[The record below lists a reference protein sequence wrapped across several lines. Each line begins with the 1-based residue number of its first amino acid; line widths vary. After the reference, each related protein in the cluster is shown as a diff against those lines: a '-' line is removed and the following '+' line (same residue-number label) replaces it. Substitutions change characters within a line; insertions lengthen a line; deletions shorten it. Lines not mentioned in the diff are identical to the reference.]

1 MGSVRLIEKEAA
13 AWKETAVWK
22 EAVKW
27 TENATWKGNA
37 TETETETVIVT
48 GTGTETET
56 ETETETVFRSR
67 VVLLK
72 TAGLPAGVRP
82 YFSRRFRPFFRLS
95 ATSDAVS
102 SVIHSYGSGTE
113 TASGF
118 SRSM

>member
-37 TETETETVIVT
+37 TGTETVIVIVA
-48 GTGTETET
+48 GTG
-56 ETETETVFRSR
+56 TETETVFRSR

>member
-37 TETETETVIVT
+37 TGTETVIVT
-48 GTGTETET
+48 VTGT

-72 TAGLPAGVRP
+72 TAGLPADVRP